1 MNTDALKGW
10 GLMVKPARS
19 GNQSR
24 TRYFTL
30 DTGEKVFASGL
41 VDDVRNVNRLQRGV
55 FQKRLADEGIT
66 DPGELFRLRAPRR
79 GRAAQ

>member
-1 MNTDALKGW
+1 MKPNALKGW
-10 GLMVKPARS
+10 GLIIKPART
-19 GNQSR
+19 GNASR

-55 FQKRLADEGIT
+55 FQQRLASEGIT
-66 DPGELFRLRAPRR
+66 DPAELFRLRAPRR